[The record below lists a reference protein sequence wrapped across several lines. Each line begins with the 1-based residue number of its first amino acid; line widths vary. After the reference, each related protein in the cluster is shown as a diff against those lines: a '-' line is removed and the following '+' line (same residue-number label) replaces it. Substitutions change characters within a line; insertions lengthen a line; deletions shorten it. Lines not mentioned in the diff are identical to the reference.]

1 MPVQTPPVSRGEWRW
16 QRECRASKKLYLGV
30 TRNGEIVEKRVGKN
44 RWMHILQNGRTCR
57 TLSSHKNRPAGVI
70 PVPLG
75 ESIGNCSWSSD
86 IFYVSIVR
94 AFFFPLLPF
103 LSFPFFSF
111 LCRPFLRCRCRF
123 REWLRL
129 ITRCAL
135 SFSVGLSDR
144 CSSAPVKKFI
154 RWKKRVFFSLL
165 YILLPHSSLSLK
177 NEVWFQPVVSAS
189 FVDKD
194 VDELLLVKRN
204 NKAEK

>member
-30 TRNGEIVEKRVGKN
+30 TRNEGIVERVGKN

-75 ESIGNCSWSSD
+75 ESIENCSWSSD

-94 AFFFPLLPF
+94 TFFSL
-103 LSFPFFSF
+103 FPFFSF
-111 LCRPFLRCRCRF
+111 LFRPFLRCRCRF

-135 SFSVGLSDR
+135 SFPVGLSDR

-165 YILLPHSSLSLK
+165 YIPRSSLSLK
-177 NEVWFQPVVSAS
+177 NEAWFSPLYQHRSSIKMLTSCCSLSVIIN
-189 FVDKD
+189 
-194 VDELLLVKRN
+194 N